1 MECVFDRNFHF
12 LNKTDCGDDS
22 EISGREKQSRNLR
35 CAPSDV
41 GGNVWSPDVEGKR
54 DIYTVFGNGHQ
65 IHDLSQKERYKGERN
80 IGVIHFASY
89 DLAVVSKCN
98 LISLQQCCL
107 PLLKLLV
114 GDF

>member
-65 IHDLSQKERYKGERN
+65 IHDLSQKERYKVKGT
-80 IGVIHFASY
+80 
-89 DLAVVSKCN
+89 LVSFTLRVTTWRLSAN
-98 LISLQQCCL
+98 
-107 PLLKLLV
+107 V
-114 GDF
+114 T